1 MDRTLIPNFDLDNL
15 RIKAQSTH
23 MEARGLTPGE
33 SKEGSI
39 PSSGGPVTVSRQ
51 SARMAVQIRKR
62 DASSIFIYKALI
74 HKGLGFLRGVNN
86 GYA

>member
-1 MDRTLIPNFDLDNL
+1 MIPNFELDNL
-15 RIKAQSTH
+15 HIKAQSRH
-23 MEARGLTPGE
+23 MEARGITPGE

-62 DASSIFIYKALI
+62 DASSIFSSKALI
-74 HKGLGFLRGVNN
+74 HNGSGFLCGVNN